1 MSIRVVLA
9 DDHRIIREGLRALL
23 EQEQDIQ
30 LVAEAETGREAVQL
44 ARKLTPHVL
53 VMDLAMPDLNGIE
66 ATRQVVKESPQV
78 KVLGLS
84 MHTDKRFILGMLEAG
99 ASGYLLKDCAFE
111 EFVNAV
117 RSVAAGG
124 MYLSPRIAGAV
135 VRERLMPAAAPVSTP
150 GGALTPREREIVQL
164 IAEGRCTKEIADLL
178 SVSVKTVETHRQH
191 IMAKLNINSVAELTK
206 FAIREGLTSF

>member
-1 MSIRVVLA
+1 VSIRVVLA